1 MIASNKEPESVYIHI
16 PFCSHKCDFCDFAAF
31 SGLDNKEDEYTD
43 ALLKEMDERL
53 AARPKGGRLNTVFYG
68 GGTPGLAQLSTI
80 TKIQAALK
88 KQFDI
93 AHDAEVS
100 LETTPHAISVDKAKE
115 WLKMGINRLS
125 IGIESFHDNELT
137 AMGRDHTRAMAFD
150 GIEAAHQAGFSN
162 ISLDF
167 MYGLPMQT
175 LDSFKSSLEEAIA
188 LSSRI
193 GIQHISAYGLE
204 IAINAPLL
212 LRYPRDSKSYP
223 DEEQFVAMYELLVQT
238 LRKAGFAQYEISNFA
253 RPGYESRHN
262 IVYWKNEPYF
272 AFGVG
277 AHRYVDGV
285 RSGNSKSFNKY
296 LRNYLEG
303 EQSEVIDDAGQIL
316 EGIMLGLRMVKGIH
330 LEEFKSQ
337 YGVDIAALK
346 QKEISLFT
354 GEGLMELSDGYL
366 KITER
371 GLPISNSIIA
381 RLI

>member
-1 MIASNKEPESVYIHI
+1 
-16 PFCSHKCDFCDFAAF
+16 
-31 SGLDNKEDEYTD
+31 
-43 ALLKEMDERL
+43 
-53 AARPKGGRLNTVFYG
+53 
-68 GGTPGLAQLSTI
+68 
-80 TKIQAALK
+80 
-88 KQFDI
+88 
-93 AHDAEVS
+93 
-100 LETTPHAISVDKAKE
+100 
-115 WLKMGINRLS
+115 MGINRLS

-303 EQSEVIDDAGQIL
+303 EQSEVIDEAGQIL

>member
-1 MIASNKEPESVYIHI
+1 
-16 PFCSHKCDFCDFAAF
+16 
-31 SGLDNKEDEYTD
+31 
-43 ALLKEMDERL
+43 
-53 AARPKGGRLNTVFYG
+53 
-68 GGTPGLAQLSTI
+68 
-80 TKIQAALK
+80 
-88 KQFDI
+88 
-93 AHDAEVS
+93 
-100 LETTPHAISVDKAKE
+100 
-115 WLKMGINRLS
+115 
-125 IGIESFHDNELT
+125 
-137 AMGRDHTRAMAFD
+137 
-150 GIEAAHQAGFSN
+150 
-162 ISLDF
+162 
-167 MYGLPMQT
+167 
-175 LDSFKSSLEEAIA
+175 
-188 LSSRI
+188 
-193 GIQHISAYGLE
+193 
-204 IAINAPLL
+204 
-212 LRYPRDSKSYP
+212 
-223 DEEQFVAMYELLVQT
+223 MYELLVQT
-238 LRKAGFAQYEISNFA
+238 LRYAGFAQYEISNFA

-337 YGVDIAALK
+337 YGVDIAVLK

>member
-80 TKIQAALK
+80 AKIQAALK

-137 AMGRDHTRAMAFD
+137 AMGRDHTRAMAFA

-188 LSSRI
+188 LASRI

-303 EQSEVIDDAGQIL
+303 EQSEVIDEAGQIL

-337 YGVDIAALK
+337 YGVDIPALK
-346 QKEISLFT
+346 QK
-354 GEGLMELSDGYL
+354 
-366 KITER
+366 
-371 GLPISNSIIA
+371 
-381 RLI
+381 